1 MVSLPPPMRSSCF
14 VSARAFPQGR
24 RCLPGPGLRCA
35 GSPSFRLT
43 RMDANGI
50 SQVFR
55 RSFPCLCSVPRPRS
69 NRRALAITVTSMPPP
84 LCAQRRL
91 RAMLDFGANP
101 QLQHLLSYA
110 SCFALPLTRKARFR
124 LAGSAFAGRESNPL
138 ESTTKEVSVHMVI
151 PLSCPPDATH
161 VPHKS
166 QIELS
171 APPTCRM
178 PLGQSRASPKLVPEG
193 GSTPGF
199 GIVVIRFRHFCSGSL
214 ALASANDAR
223 FFTGPYQRR
232 LIPIVGHDTPQE
244 APAAVTAA
252 VLDLIRC

>member
-124 LAGSAFAGRESNPL
+124 LAGSAFAGWESNPL
-138 ESTTKEVSVHMVI
+138 DRYERFQLVLTII
-151 PLSCPPDATH
+151 PPSCSPDASAIKRLRPTTH
-161 VPHKS
+161 
-166 QIELS
+166 
-171 APPTCRM
+171 T
-178 PLGQSRASPKLVPEG
+178 SRVSI
-193 GSTPGF
+193 SR
-199 GIVVIRFRHFCSGSL
+199 IH
-214 ALASANDAR
+214 
-223 FFTGPYQRR
+223 
-232 LIPIVGHDTPQE
+232 
-244 APAAVTAA
+244 
-252 VLDLIRC
+252 